1 MSILPYV
8 LGNGTVMLQFSSDL
22 STLRQIRPIEASGTK
37 IEMPEIDTR
46 NFLQR
51 VAMKSNET
59 LIISGFEQTDE
70 NLDNQGIAHP
80 RNIVLG
86 GSAKANSEKEI
97 IVILIT
103 PSTVAGS

>member
-1 MSILPYV
+1 
-8 LGNGTVMLQFSSDL
+8 MLQFSSDL
-22 STLRQIRPIEASGTK
+22 STLRRIRPIEFGTNK

-70 NLDNQGIAHP
+70 NLDNQGIGHP
-80 RNIVLG
+80 KNVVLG
-86 GSAKANSEKEI
+86 GSVTANSEKEI

-103 PSTVAGS
+103 PSTVTGS